1 MFFISVYFLP
11 FYPPNSP
18 KDQNFKRMKKK
29 KPQCFEISSF
39 YTCVPN
45 YDQIMYGS
53 WDMVCNRQTGGWQKK
68 WHMEVGAPP
77 KNGMPGQN
85 WNHAISKCV
94 HNHRNNNIS
103 WRYKHQCKWAIKTT
117 KSIPRTFWKHQPCS
131 THQFTYKQRN

>member
-11 FYPPNSP
+11 FYPNSP

-29 KPQCFEISSF
+29 N
-39 YTCVPN
+39 T
-45 YDQIMYGS
+45 ML
-53 WDMVCNRQTGGWQKK
+53 WDIIILHMCTKLWSDNVRFLSMVCNRQTGGCQKK